1 MKLRIALATASLGAL
16 TLLAGVACGTG
27 DSDALLSPEASALS
41 SLGFAT
47 GDLTLASGED
57 GSTAQAGD
65 GRTAQAGDGGIAPA
79 GDPAPAASAS
89 AGGKGGAHQRR
100 WARLTIRRALAR
112 NVEHGEVVVDTKQG
126 AKTIDVQRGT
136 VTAITATTI
145 TVKSTD
151 GFTLTWTFG
160 SPIHV
165 VEHRTSVQPGEVKTG
180 ATVGV
185 AGLRSGD
192 VVTAK
197 LIVIP
202 NPTS

>member
-57 GSTAQAGD
+57 GS
-65 GRTAQAGDGGIAPA
+65 TAQAGDGGIAPA